1 MASMLLQNQPV
12 LVIDPS
18 FALQLFNVLE
28 AEGAEILVAKDG
40 TQALEFLERFDFAVV
55 LVGDRPPLTTN
66 LIDAFGN
73 VPVIFYG
80 RTNKIDPIKP
90 WQAVPKKVSAIVH
103 ALKHLVEA
111 RTH

>member
-1 MASMLLQNQPV
+1 MLLQNQPV

-18 FALQLFNVLE
+18 FALQLFNALE
-28 AEGAEILVAKDG
+28 AEGAEILVAKDE

-55 LVGDRPPLTTN
+55 LVSDRRPLTTN

-80 RTNKIDPIKP
+80 RTKIKSTRSSPGKP
-90 WQAVPKKVSAIVH
+90 CQRKCRQ
-103 ALKHLVEA
+103 LCT
-111 RTH
+111 R